1 MNEPTNHLTNSSCPG
16 ETGFENLLA
25 TKVTLCLL
33 LLFMTASLV
42 PLVIQKSNILEKQ
55 YGADLV
61 AKAKANSTSGEYKIQ
76 NIRMGLWT
84 SGITLPLLA
93 LLFPYFATN
102 TTSLS
107 LNDLGWK
114 KSDIFPSVKQ
124 GFIALIILL
133 PLVYFLQFSMVKIQH
148 FLPGQHVADHPLT
161 QLAGEKLMTI
171 EWTFVFFSAVIGGPI
186 LEEQFFRGLIQP
198 WMTTKKNGFLVI
210 LACSVCLALVQFSP
224 DWHDAVLLMSNDNSA
239 ENSFQF
245 KTHISKALLPLL
257 FSILVS
263 ILIIIINK
271 KNRAI
276 AAIAST
282 ALLFGMIHAFAW
294 PSPVGLTLL
303 GTGMGLAYAKTR
315 NIITPI
321 FIHIGF
327 NSIAFGVLLFQSIRN

>member
-1 MNEPTNHLTNSSCPG
+1 
-16 ETGFENLLA
+16 
-25 TKVTLCLL
+25 
-33 LLFMTASLV
+33 MTASLV

-148 FLPGQHVADHPLT
+148 FLPGQHVADHPL
-161 QLAGEKLMTI
+161 
-171 EWTFVFFSAVIGGPI
+171 
-186 LEEQFFRGLIQP
+186 
-198 WMTTKKNGFLVI
+198 
-210 LACSVCLALVQFSP
+210 
-224 DWHDAVLLMSNDNSA
+224 
-239 ENSFQF
+239 
-245 KTHISKALLPLL
+245 
-257 FSILVS
+257 
-263 ILIIIINK
+263 
-271 KNRAI
+271 
-276 AAIAST
+276 
-282 ALLFGMIHAFAW
+282 
-294 PSPVGLTLL
+294 
-303 GTGMGLAYAKTR
+303 
-315 NIITPI
+315 
-321 FIHIGF
+321 
-327 NSIAFGVLLFQSIRN
+327 